1 MNRWIQRLARAALRA
16 WMACAL
22 FGAANAMA
30 QTDWRV
36 AQFALRLEPQ
46 FETNTIQGTLLMDAV
61 S

>member
-1 MNRWIQRLARAALRA
+1 
-16 WMACAL
+16 MACAL